1 MAITVFAA
9 IDVGSHETAMRIY
22 EISKN
27 TVYMNWNICITQR
40 VLGMRHFPQ
49 DISAITRLI
58 SSVIFYSALRKR

>member
-27 TVYMNWNICITQR
+27 TVYMN
-40 VLGMRHFPQ
+40 
-49 DISAITRLI
+49 
-58 SSVIFYSALRKR
+58 